1 MTKFPLYDSLSKDIS
16 NKDLSVIQKRTF
28 IKNVSSIDKNGC
40 ELIYALIKTFQIE
53 NKEENDINY
62 SLPYKGEYN
71 NNDIVFDLDNF
82 PIKLKQILFK
92 FVIVHLQKM
101 KEEQTINKLTPG
113 RKV

>member
-28 IKNVSSIDKNGC
+28 IKNVLNIDKDGC

-53 NKEENDINY
+53 NKEEDINY
-62 SLPYKGEYN
+62 SLPYKGKYDN
-71 NNDIVFDLDNF
+71 DDIVFDLDNF